1 MAVEGGLK
9 VPLVYNTGSYDSP
22 ETLRLL
28 EGVFDLYMPDL
39 KFMDGE
45 VSKRYCRAEDYPERA
60 RAAIKEMYRQV
71 GDLVLDHRSV
81 AERGLLV
88 RHLVLPGG
96 LAGTREAMRFLAKE
110 VSPDTYVNVMAQ
122 YHPCGDAGEHP
133 PLNRRITREE
143 YEEAL
148 TIAREE
154 GLYRLDQRKGIRM
167 IRFI

>member
-1 MAVEGGLK
+1 
-9 VPLVYNTGSYDSP
+9 
-22 ETLRLL
+22 
-28 EGVFDLYMPDL
+28 MPDL

-45 VSKRYCRAEDYPERA
+45 VSQRYCRAKDYPERA
-60 RAAIKEMYRQV
+60 RAAIREMHRQV
-71 GDLVLDHRSV
+71 GDLILDHRSV

-96 LAGTREAMRFLAKE
+96 LAGTREAMRFLARE

-122 YHPCGDAGEHP
+122 YHPCGDAMEHP
-133 PLNRRITREE
+133 PLNRRITGKE

-154 GLYRLDQRKGIRM
+154 GLHRLDQRRGIRM